1 MPQKKS
7 FYTIKKSPDNFRD
20 VTLGRSIL
28 FQKKKNFTK
37 IAAFILIS
45 ILILACNSEK
55 RVPARKQLLVKNEI
69 IQNDKLIKNQ
79 DVYDQLYQQ
88 PNSRPLFGYPFQLN
102 VYNLANPNPD
112 STFNLKYKN
121 KEKKYK
127 REVKWLSEKQIGRL
141 RKSFWHHGIDT
152 FLKETGEAPV
162 IADTSKSRKSLIR
175 LKSHYFNNGYFN
187 VKATYKLDSLSPKK
201 AKIKYDVKTGDPF
214 FLDTITATI
223 KTPVLDSL
231 YKTKKSLI
239 ISGNQYKT
247 EDFENEKE
255 RINALFRNN
264 GAYRFQPN
272 YVTFDID
279 TIYKKNKANI
289 NLSID
294 NYLYLENDSTKT
306 EPFKLY
312 KISDINIYT
321 DYKSTNHNAIIKDS
335 VTYNNMN
342 LYAFEKIK
350 YTPHAITDAVFIV
363 KGGLFADSKTVLST
377 RYLNNLKIFNYPT
390 IQYEVDKRDSTAQ
403 SLIAKIYLTPRK
415 KYSFGYTLDLTHS
428 NIEDFGITGSIT
440 ETVRNVFNGAE
451 TLELSARGNIGA
463 SNDIADPG
471 DSFFN
476 VSEFGVDAKL
486 NFPRILF
493 PFKTEKIIP
502 KSMIPSTIMSVGF
515 SKQTNI
521 GLDKEN
527 FSAVYSYSWTPK
539 KNNSTRFDLFNVQ
552 FVNNLN
558 TENYYN
564 VYESSYDALNKIA
577 KDPSVVTDPTY
588 FDTNGDLIIES
599 GTTGFTNDVLSGKT
613 SLKPNDQDYQNV
625 NSIEQQRIRLTDN
638 DFIMATNIV
647 FTKTTKKDLQDNNF
661 YMFRTK
667 IESAGTLLS
676 AISNIGNLPKNSSGN
691 YEIFNLEYAEYLKTE
706 FDFVKYW
713 DIKKNTV
720 FAMRTFF
727 GIAIPYGNSNFIP
740 FTKSYY
746 AGGSN
751 DNRAWQPYRL
761 GPGSSPSTNNFNEAN
776 LKIAISGEYRFLI
789 GGKFNGA
796 LFADAGNIWNV
807 FDGTTFEPAQFKDLK
822 DLSKMALGTGFGIRY
837 DFGFF
842 VVRVDI
848 GFKTY
853 NPALEMGERWFTQYN
868 FANSVFNFG
877 INYPF

>member
-1 MPQKKS
+1 MPKKKLS
-7 FYTIKKSPDNFRD
+7 YTIKKSSENFRD
-20 VTLGRSIL
+20 DNLGQTKL
-28 FQKKKNFTK
+28 FLKKKNFTK

-45 ILILACNSEK
+45 IFILACNSEK

-69 IQNDKLIKNQ
+69 IENGKLTKNQ
-79 DVYDQLYQQ
+79 NIYDQLYQQ
-88 PNSRPLFGYPFQLN
+88 PNSSILGYRMLLN

-121 KEKKYK
+121 KEEKYN
-127 REVKWLSEKQIGRL
+127 REVRWLSEKQIGRL
-141 RKSFWHHGIDT
+141 RKSFWYYGIHA
-152 FLKETGEAPV
+152 FLKQTGEAPV
-162 IADTSKSRKSLIR
+162 IVDTLKSKKSLIR

-187 VKATYKLDSLSPKK
+187 VKAAYKLDSLSPKK
-201 AKIKYDVKTGDPF
+201 AGVKYDVITGNPY
-214 FLDTITATI
+214 FLDTITTSI
-223 KTPVLDSL
+223 QTPVLDSL
-231 YKTKKSLI
+231 YKTRKSLI
-239 ISGNQYKT
+239 VSGNQYKT
-247 EDFENEKE
+247 EDFENEKD
-255 RINALFRNN
+255 RISTLFRNN

-279 TIYKKNKANI
+279 TINKKDKANI
-289 NLSID
+289 NLSVS
-294 NYLYLENDSTKT
+294 NYVYQQNDSTKT
-306 EPFKLY
+306 EPFKIY

-321 DYKSTNHNAIIKDS
+321 DYTSTNHKSEIKDS

-342 LYAFEKIK
+342 LYGYNKIK

-363 KGGLFADSKTVLST
+363 KGGLFADYRTVLST

-390 IQYEVDKRDSTAQ
+390 IQYEIDKRDLTSQ
-403 SLIAKIYLTPRK
+403 SLIANIYLTPRK
-415 KYSFGYTLDLTHS
+415 KYSFSYTLDLTHS
-428 NIEDFGITGSIT
+428 NIEDFGIAGSIT

-451 TLELSARGNIGA
+451 TLEISARGNIGA

-476 VSEFGVDAKL
+476 VSEYGLDAKL

-502 KSMIPSTIMSVGF
+502 KSMIPSTVMSVGF

-527 FSAVYSYSWTPK
+527 FSAVYSYAWTPK
-539 KNNSTRFDLFNVQ
+539 RNNTTRFDLFNIQ

-558 TENYYN
+558 PENYYN
-564 VYESSYDALNKIA
+564 VYGSSYDALNSIA
-577 KDPSVVTDPTY
+577 KTY
-588 FDTNGDLIIES
+588 NTEASYVDTNGDLKIES
-599 GTTGFTNDVLSGKT
+599 GTTGFTNDVLSGNT
-613 SLKPNDQDYQNV
+613 SLQPNDPDYQNV

-638 DFIMATNIV
+638 DFIMATNLV
-647 FTKTTKKDLQDNNF
+647 FTKTTKKDLQDNDF

-676 AISNIGNLPKNSSGN
+676 AISSIGNLPKNSSGN
-691 YEIFNLEYAEYLKTE
+691 YEIFNLEYAEYFKTE

-713 DIKKNTV
+713 NIDKGKV

-727 GIAIPYGNSNFIP
+727 GIAIPYGNSDFVP

-807 FDGTTFEPAQFKDLK
+807 FDGTTYEPAKLSSIK
-822 DLSKMALGTGFGIRY
+822 DLSKIALGTGFGLRY

-853 NPALEMGERWFTQYN
+853 NPANESGDRWFSQYN

>member
-1 MPQKKS
+1 MPQKNFS
-7 FYTIKKSPDNFRD
+7 FTIKKSLNSYRDDN
-20 VTLGRSIL
+20 LGQSML
-28 FQKKKNFTK
+28 LQKKKNCAK

-45 ILILACNSEK
+45 ILIIACNSEK

-69 IQNDKLIKNQ
+69 VQNNKLIKDQ
-79 DVYDQLYQQ
+79 DLHDQLYQQ
-88 PNSRPLFGYPFQLN
+88 PNSSIIGYRLLLN
-102 VYNLANPNPD
+102 LYNLANPNPD
-112 STFNLKYKN
+112 STFNLKYQN
-121 KEKKYK
+121 KEKKYN

-141 RKSFWHHGIDT
+141 RKSFWYYGIHS
-152 FLKETGEAPV
+152 FLKETGEEPV
-162 IADTSKSRKSLIR
+162 IVDTLKSKKSLIR

-187 VKATYKLDSLSPKK
+187 IKAIYKLDSLSPKK
-201 AKIKYDVKTGDPF
+201 AKIKYDIITGNPF
-214 FLDTITATI
+214 FLDTITTTI
-223 KTPVLDSL
+223 QTAVLDSL
-231 YKTKKSLI
+231 FKTKKSLI

-247 EDFENEKE
+247 EDFENEKD
-255 RINALFRNN
+255 RISSLFRNN
-264 GAYRFQPN
+264 GAFRFQPN
-272 YVTFDID
+272 YVTFDVD
-279 TIYKKNKANI
+279 TINKKNKANI

-294 NYLYLENDSTKT
+294 NYAYQENDSTKT

-312 KISDINIYT
+312 KISEINIYT
-321 DYKSTNHNAIIKDS
+321 DYKSSNHNSKIKDS
-335 VTYNNMN
+335 VTFNNMN
-342 LYAFEKIK
+342 LYGFEKIK

-363 KGGLFADSKTVLST
+363 KGGFFADFKTVLST

-428 NIEDFGITGSIT
+428 NIQDFGIAASIT

-451 TLELSARGNIGA
+451 TLELSARGTIGA
-463 SNDIADPG
+463 SNDIADPS

-476 VSEFGVDAKL
+476 VSEYGVDAKL

-502 KSMIPSTIMSVGF
+502 KSMIPSTILSMGF

-521 GLDKEN
+521 GLDKE
-527 FSAVYSYSWTPK
+527 SVSGVYSYSWTPK
-539 KNNSTRFDLFNVQ
+539 KNNTTRFDFFNVQ
-552 FVNNLN
+552 FVHNLN
-558 TENYYN
+558 PENYYN
-564 VYESSYDALNKIA
+564 VYESSYDALNSIA
-577 KDPSVVTDPTY
+577 KIYNTETSYVDI
-588 FDTNGDLIIES
+588 NGDLKIES
-599 GTTGFTNDVLSGKT
+599 GTTGFTNAVLSDKT
-613 SLKPNDQDYQNV
+613 SLQPSDEDYQSV

-647 FTKTTKKDLQDNNF
+647 FTKTTKKDLQDNSF

-676 AISNIGNLPKNSSGN
+676 AISSIGNLPKNSSGN

-713 DIKKNTV
+713 DINKGKV
-720 FAMRTFF
+720 FAIRTFF

-776 LKIAISGEYRFLI
+776 LKIALSGEYRFLI

-807 FDGTTFEPAQFKDLK
+807 FDGTTFEPAQFNGLK
-822 DLSKMALGTGFGIRY
+822 DLSKIALGTGFGIRY
-837 DFGFF
+837 DLGFF
-842 VVRVDI
+842 VIRTDV

-853 NPALEMGERWFTQYN
+853 NPANKSGERWFNQYN
-868 FANSVFNFG
+868 FGNSVFNFG

>member
-1 MPQKKS
+1 MPKENS
-7 FYTIKKSPDNFRD
+7 SCSIKKSCDTYRANH
-20 VTLGRSIL
+20 LGQCNL
-28 FQKKKNFTK
+28 FQWKKNFTK

-45 ILILACNSEK
+45 TLIVACNSEK
-55 RVPARKQLLVKNEI
+55 RVPARKQLLIKNEI
-69 IQNDKLIKNQ
+69 VENNKSIKSQNI
-79 DVYDQLYQQ
+79 YDQLYQQ
-88 PNSRPLFGYPFQLN
+88 PNSSLLGYRMLLN
-102 VYNLANPNPD
+102 IHNLANPNPD

-121 KEKKYK
+121 KENKYN

-141 RKSFWHHGIDT
+141 RKSFWYQGIHT

-162 IADTSKSRKSLIR
+162 IADTLKSKKSLIR

-187 VKATYKLDSLSPKK
+187 VKASYKLDSVSPKK
-201 AKIKYDVKTGDPF
+201 AKMKYKVITGNPY
-214 FLDTITATI
+214 FLDTITTTI
-223 KTPVLDSL
+223 RTPVLDSL

-239 ISGNQYKT
+239 VSGNQYKT
-247 EDFENEKE
+247 VDFENEKD
-255 RINALFRNN
+255 RISTLFRNN

-279 TIYKKNKANI
+279 TIRKKNKANI

-294 NYLYLENDSTKT
+294 NYLYQENDSSKT
-306 EPFKLY
+306 EPFKIY

-321 DYKSTNHNAIIKDS
+321 DYTSTNHNAKIKDS
-335 VTYNNMN
+335 ITYNNIN
-342 LYAFEKIK
+342 LYGFEKIK

-363 KGGLFADSKTVLST
+363 KGGLFADTKTVLST
-377 RYLNNLKIFNYPT
+377 RYLNNLKVFNYPT
-390 IQYEVDKRDSTAQ
+390 IQYEIDKRDKTAQ

-415 KYSFGYTLDLTHS
+415 KFSFGYTLDLTHS
-428 NIEDFGITGSIT
+428 NIEDFGIAASIT

-463 SNDIADPG
+463 SKDIANPV

-476 VSEFGVDAKL
+476 MSEYGVNAKL

-502 KSMIPSTIMSVGF
+502 KSMIPSTIMSLGF

-527 FSAVYSYSWTPK
+527 FIGVYSYSWTPR
-539 KNNSTRFDLFNVQ
+539 KNITTRFDLFNIQ
-552 FVNNLN
+552 FVHNLN
-558 TENYYN
+558 PQNYYN
-564 VYESSYDALNKIA
+564 VYGSSYDRLNAIA
-577 KDPSVVTDPTY
+577 KTY
-588 FDTNGDLIIES
+588 NTNASYVDTNGNLIVET
-599 GTTGFTNDVLSGKT
+599 GTAGFINDVLTEQT
-613 SLKPNDQDYQNV
+613 SIQPNDENYQNV
-625 NSIEQQRIRLTDN
+625 SGIEQQRVRLTDN
-638 DFIMATNIV
+638 DFIMATNIA
-647 FTKTTKKDLQDNNF
+647 FTKTTKKDLQDNDF
-661 YMFRTK
+661 YMFKTK

-676 AISNIGNLPKNSSGN
+676 AISTIGNFNKNSNGN
-691 YEIFNLEYAEYLKTE
+691 YELFNLEYAEYIKTE
-706 FDFVKYW
+706 FDFIKYW
-713 DIKKNTV
+713 NVNKGKV

-761 GPGSSPSTNNFNEAN
+761 GPGSSPSSSNFNEAN
-776 LKIAISGEYRFLI
+776 LKIAISGEYRFVL

-807 FDGTTFEPAQFKDLK
+807 FDNTTFEPAKFTSLK
-822 DLSKMALGTGFGIRY
+822 DLSKIALGTGFGLRY

-853 NPALEMGERWFTQYN
+853 NPANEIGNRWFTQYN